1 MRRPGPGPARAP
13 HDLHDLHGLHDA
25 AHEAHRP
32 ATADDAPCGRRC
44 AAHEAHRP
52 ATADDAPRGRRLAAL
67 LLAGALVLTAC
78 GGGGD
83 DADTDTDEGAGR
95 ATTTTQPEDGSE
107 PIGAAKDDPFVAQV
121 ASYELVANQDQRFL
135 AALAGNGTG
144 KVVSF
149 GTVDL
154 EFFYLGTRTKPIDPP
169 QPKFTSPAA
178 FFPVAGQTADANQP
192 GPREARP
199 SEGVGVYAAEKVR
212 FDQDGFWG
220 VRVKATI
227 GGKPIQ
233 ASAGFEVV
241 ADSQLPFP
249 GRPAPRTENPTTGA
263 AGVDPE
269 AIDSRAKDGEAAPD
283 PELHETSIAAALA
296 AGRPTVVV
304 VSTPVYCVSQFCG
317 PITDSVSRLAKTYG
331 DRVAFVH
338 LEVWKDFEKKV
349 VNPAAKEWITPKNN
363 VGDTK
368 EPWVFVVGGD
378 GIVKQR
384 FDNVVGD
391 AALEQ
396 AVKELAGP

>member
-1 MRRPGPGPARAP
+1 MGETADMRRPSRAVHP
-13 HDLHDLHGLHDA
+13 HPTL
-25 AHEAHRP
+25 
-32 ATADDAPCGRRC
+32 
-44 AAHEAHRP
+44 
-52 ATADDAPRGRRLAAL
+52 RLLSLVAVLGL
-67 LLAGALVLTAC
+67 LLAAC

-83 DADTDTDEGAGR
+83 GDEQTGADP
-95 ATTTTQPEDGSE
+95 TTTQPEGSE
-107 PIGAAKDDPFVAQV
+107 PIGSGKDDPFVAQV

-149 GTVDL
+149 GSVDL
-154 EFFYLGTRTKPIDPP
+154 QFFYLGTRTQPLDPP
-169 QPKFTSPAA
+169 QAKFETKAA
-178 FFPVAGQTADANQP
+178 YFPVAGQAGAADAATQP

-199 SEGVGVYAAEKVR
+199 SEGVGVYAADVVR
-212 FDQDGFWG
+212 FDAAGHWG

-233 ASAGFEVV
+233 ASSAFEVV
-241 ADSQLPFP
+241 AESQLPFP
-249 GRPAPRTENPTTGA
+249 GQPAPRTDNPTAGA

-269 AIDSRAKDGEAAPD
+269 AIDSRAKDGHPPPD
-283 PELHETSIAAALA
+283 PDLHSTSIAAALA
-296 AGRPTVVV
+296 QQKPTVVV

-317 PITDSVSRLAKTYG
+317 PITDSVAKLVPTYG
-331 DRVAFVH
+331 DKVAFVH
-338 LEVWKDFEKKV
+338 LEVWQDFEKKV
-349 VNPAAKEWITPKNN
+349 VNPAAREWISPKNN

-368 EPWVFVVGGD
+368 EPWVFFVGGD

-384 FDNVVGD
+384 YDNVVGD